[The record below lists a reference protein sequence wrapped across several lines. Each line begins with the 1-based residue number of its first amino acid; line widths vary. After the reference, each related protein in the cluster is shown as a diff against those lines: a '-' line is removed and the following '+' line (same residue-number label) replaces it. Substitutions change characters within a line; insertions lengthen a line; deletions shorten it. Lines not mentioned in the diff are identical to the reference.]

1 MVVGALCVT
10 LTSLC
15 REILQFAVILLEL
28 TKNKSKK
35 LNKKT
40 LSKIQKPKRKR
51 QRTTP
56 EQLIIL
62 EEVFNTNNTPDQ
74 QTRQKLADELGM
86 SSRRV
91 QIWFQNK
98 RAKLKRVG
106 SQSQSTVENSPTRNT
121 SSPLSAPEQLSDR
134 NADHNVA
141 ESISSSISS
150 LLDHK
155 PSSVKE
161 IYHKDSCASSALSS
175 FENHRSYHG
184 FSNPILPPV
193 RFLDFGC

>member
-1 MVVGALCVT
+1 MGTLALASYYTKGITHCVS
-10 LTSLC
+10 LSTSLWSGYKMSPKSTVNEEE
-15 REILQFAVILLEL
+15 REILQFTVILLEL

-98 RAKLKRVG
+98 FRTGTLTTTLLKAYLH
-106 SQSQSTVENSPTRNT
+106 
-121 SSPLSAPEQLSDR
+121 PLA
-134 NADHNVA
+134 H
-141 ESISSSISS
+141 
-150 LLDHK
+150 
-155 PSSVKE
+155 
-161 IYHKDSCASSALSS
+161 
-175 FENHRSYHG
+175 
-184 FSNPILPPV
+184 
-193 RFLDFGC
+193 